1 MKRKFL
7 VLFLT
12 AALSFSVTACGNDS
26 SAASKTGST
35 QTEAETESGSSEEIE
50 EPDSQEEEAPEETE
64 TEEQDSAETETPAD
78 VDNPMAAALENMNSV
93 TSMEAKMVIEM
104 DLTMEAEG
112 QSQAVESVTTMDMA
126 YFTDPMKIK
135 MEMTMD
141 MGAQGSAS
149 MSVYA
154 DADEDGNYMMYM
166 FDGASWSAA
175 PVDMGD
181 LAEYDAH
188 NSMVSSIGDGD
199 RYALEGTETVDGVNA
214 YKYSY
219 TMTGDEMK
227 ESLSSSGAFESFRS
241 LGMSERDVYNMLD
254 GTGEVVTY
262 VWIDEATL
270 YPIKYEMDMT
280 EVMDALMSAVV
291 ESLGE
296 NAEGISMHIPNMN
309 MTMTCSNF
317 NSAADFTVP
326 EEALS
331 AASAE

>member
-7 VLFLT
+7 ALFLT
-12 AALSFSVTACGNDS
+12 ASLAFSITACGNDS
-26 SAASKTGST
+26 SAASTTGST
-35 QTEAETESGSSEEIE
+35 QTETETESESSEEIE
-50 EPDSQEEEAPEETE
+50 EPESQEEEAPEETE

-78 VDNPMAAALENMNSV
+78 VDDPMAAALENMNSV
-93 TSMEAKMVIEM
+93 TSMEAQMVIEM
-104 DLTMEAEG
+104 DLTMEADG
-112 QSQAVESVTTMDMA
+112 QSQSVESVTTMDMA

-135 MEMTMD
+135 MDMTMD

-166 FDGASWSAA
+166 FDGANWSAA

-181 LAEYDAH
+181 LAEYDAR

-199 RYALEGTETVDGVNA
+199 RYTLEGTETVDGVNA

-227 ESLSSSGAFESFRS
+227 EALSSAGAFDSFSS
-241 LGMSERDVYNMLD
+241 LGMSESDAYNMLD
-254 GTGEVVTY
+254 GMGEVVTY

-280 EVMDALMSAVV
+280 EVMDALMSAII
-291 ESLGE
+291 EGLGE
-296 NAEGISMHIPNMN
+296 EAEGISMHIPNMN
-309 MTMTCSNF
+309 MTMTCTNF